1 MLVPNAA
8 GFLQSSC
15 FSIRRSGDLC
25 RHGQNL
31 TGADHGRVRTALFC
45 HGLQYKCIVML
56 SGSQDLHVKKQV
68 WHWYISQAPLTG
80 DWLTV
85 SPFFDSQRGHVF
97 IANSSFLIDSLSPSV
112 FVPTL
117 LLSAENQAAANNGLL
132 FPARQVLWR
141 QESFCVS
148 SLPDQ
153 TPGQAEERTGQE

>member
-1 MLVPNAA
+1 MLRQHYAFLSGTAGTCMAVSVSFGSILNAGLNAA
-8 GFLQSSC
+8 GF
-15 FSIRRSGDLC
+15 
-25 RHGQNL
+25 
-31 TGADHGRVRTALFC
+31 
-45 HGLQYKCIVML
+45 VML

-97 IANSSFLIDSLSPSV
+97 IATSSFLIDSLSPSV

-117 LLSAENQAAANNGLL
+117 SLSAGNQAAANNGLL
-132 FPARQVLWR
+132 FPARQASWR

-153 TPGQAEERTGQE
+153 TPGQAEGRTDQG